1 MSSILKVDTINEVTS
16 ANGVTVDGLSIKDS
30 KLVTANSVVTTNVTD
45 ANITSGKIADDAV
58 TLAKMA
64 SGTDGNI
71 ISYDA
76 SGNPVAVATGSSGQ
90 VLTSAGAGAVP
101 SFQAATVPDNAIT
114 LAKMASGTDGNL
126 ITYDASGNP
135 AAVATGSSGQVLTSA
150 GAGAP
155 PTFATLSAESN
166 TPSFYAFGD
175 GATSIPNATLQTISV
190 QNERFDSG
198 GCYNATS
205 STATLNSISVPAYRF
220 GPNVGGLY
228 YFIGAVRITGTGS
241 GSWNLGLV
249 NNLGGTGGTET
260 YASLKYFASSS
271 DNNTLMIQGYSVMN
285 GSGNNM
291 VLTAYQESGGTLTTS
306 DAIYTTYFGGF
317 LVKKS

>member
-30 KLVTANSVVTTNVTD
+30 KLVTANSVVTTNITD

-175 GATSIPNATLQTISV
+175 GATSIPNATLQRIAV

-220 GPNVGGLY
+220 APNVGGLY
-228 YFIGAVRITGTGS
+228 YFIGAARITGTGS
-241 GSWNLGLV
+241 GAWNLGLV

-260 YASLKYFASSS
+260 YASLKYFASPS

-291 VLTAYQESGGTLTTS
+291 VLTAYQESGGTLNTS

>member
-220 GPNVGGLY
+220 GPNVGELY

-260 YASLKYFASSS
+260 YASLKYFASPS